1 MVIVINNINNL
12 GEHRDR
18 FRDQPLG
25 KNVMKLLQRLISKTY
40 LRVLCPKILII

>member
-25 KNVMKLLQRLISKTY
+25 KNVMKLLQRFLKHIYVYCAK
-40 LRVLCPKILII
+40 KF

>member
-25 KNVMKLLQRLISKTY
+25 KNVMKLLQRLIFTCI
-40 LRVLCPKILII
+40 VPKNFDNLIIQ